1 MKRKSARLKS
11 KLHLKAWKA
20 KFWTVWERGT
30 WYRGLIHFCNKNATI
45 MWLKHYGKPR
55 TLYMLENKTRFGTSV
70 CVENGYFC
78 IKEGCFGASA
88 ESKRTCKYAIRNN

>member
-20 KFWTVWERGT
+20 KLWTVWERGT

-55 TLYMLENKTRFGTSV
+55 TLYMLENKHVLELRFVWKTV
-70 CVENGYFC
+70 TFALKKVVLVQVLNQNGLVNM
-78 IKEGCFGASA
+78 
-88 ESKRTCKYAIRNN
+88 R